1 MTTQYVKQ
9 RIIVLS
15 ELIAFQQI
23 YVIYFVYKCDYNS
36 EGFVVSFVNNKSIEG
51 SDDMPRMI
59 VIPPRTENAVKK
71 LRVAAYCRVSTN
83 HADQENSYETQVRYF
98 SELFDNSSTHQLVGI
113 YADEGITGTSLDS
126 RVSFIKLLED
136 CRHGRIDRIIT
147 KSISRFARNTMDCL
161 KCIRELNDLGIT
173 IIFEKENIDTARMSD
188 EMMVTIMGGL
198 AQEESHSIS
207 RNVLWSIQKKMASG
221 TYRHARVPYGY
232 KKNEKTGSLII
243 DPRKAKIVKRIFSM
257 YLSGTGTTSIA
268 VKLNNEGIA
277 SPTGVK
283 WNGVTICKMLWQ
295 KTYSEFMGPQ
305 FQINRGQKPK
315 YYIQNSHPAIID
327 KETFEQAAM
336 RLKENKTINTETKE
350 LLFRKKLICGQCGH
364 MYTLKPGRIINWQ
377 CSHKYNTTKRCSNA
391 EISDKALHIA
401 LEALCDKLHING
413 RIILGR
419 CIDHLTRLESLKPGG
434 TLSIANTYTQ
444 IAELKEQK
452 HRLTV
457 LRTKGHISD
466 EKFMLMESEVERSIA
481 ELNGDIERLSQEK
494 DTAIDDIRLIYETVK
509 EYDGTIEYRERILSE
524 LVERIRITGS
534 EIRFELIGGL
544 SFTERNGAYE
554 N

>member
-1 MTTQYVKQ
+1 M
-9 RIIVLS
+9 S

-59 VIPPRTENAVKK
+59 VIPPRTDNAVKK

-161 KCIRELNDLGIT
+161 KCVRELNDLGIT

-232 KKNEKTGSLII
+232 KKNEKTGSLIV

-283 WNGVTICKMLWQ
+283 WNGVTICKMLRQEKYTGNTLWQ

-305 FQINRGQKPK
+305 FQINKGQKPK

-350 LLFRKKLICGQCGH
+350 LLFRKKLVCGQCGH

-466 EKFMLMESEVERSIA
+466 EKFMLMESEIERSIA

-524 LVERIRITGS
+524 LVERIRITGN

-544 SFTERNGAYE
+544 SFTERNGTYE

>member
-1 MTTQYVKQ
+1 M
-9 RIIVLS
+9 S

-161 KCIRELNDLGIT
+161 KCIRELKELGIT
-173 IIFEKENIDTARMSD
+173 ITFEKENIDTARMSD

-221 TYRHARVPYGY
+221 TFRHARVPYGY
-232 KKNEKTGSLII
+232 KKNKKTGFLII
-243 DPRKAKIVKRIFSM
+243 DQRKAKIVKRIFSM
-257 YLSGTGTTSIA
+257 YLNGKGTTSIA
-268 VKLNNEGIA
+268 IALNNDGIA
-277 SPTGVK
+277 SPTGTK
-283 WNGVTICKMLWQ
+283 WNGVTICKMLRQEKYTGNTLWQ
-295 KTYSEFMGPQ
+295 KTYSEFMGPH
-305 FQINRGQKPK
+305 FQINKGQKPK

-327 KETFEQAAM
+327 NETFEQAA
-336 RLKENKTINTETKE
+336 RLLKQNKTNNTVTKE
-350 LLFRKKLICGQCGH
+350 LPFRKKLICGQCGH

-377 CSHKYNTTKRCSNA
+377 CSHKYNTTKRCTNT
-391 EISDKALHIA
+391 EISDKDLHIA

-413 RIILGR
+413 KNILGR
-419 CIDHLTRLESLKPGG
+419 CIEHLSKLESLKPGG
-434 TLSIANTYTQ
+434 TLSIAKTYTQ

-466 EKFMLMESEVERSIA
+466 EKYMMMESEINRSIA
-481 ELNGDIERLSQEK
+481 ELNGDIERLSQK
-494 DTAIDDIRLIYETVK
+494 RDTAIDDIKLVYETVK
-509 EYDGTIEYRERILSE
+509 GYDGSAEYRERILSE
-524 LVERIRITGS
+524 LVERIVIS
-534 EIRFELIGGL
+534 DCKIRFELIGGL
-544 SFTERNGAYE
+544 SFKERTGAYGD
-554 N
+554 

>member
-1 MTTQYVKQ
+1 M
-9 RIIVLS
+9 S

-98 SELFDNSSTHQLVGI
+98 SELFDNSSTQQLVGI
-113 YADEGITGTSLDS
+113 YADEGISGTSLDS
-126 RVSFIKLLED
+126 RVSFIKLIED
-136 CRHGRIDRIIT
+136 CHSGKIDRIIT

-161 KCIRELNDLGIT
+161 KCIRELKELGIT
-173 IIFEKENIDTARMSD
+173 ITFEKENIDTARMSD

-221 TYRHARVPYGY
+221 TFRHARVPYGY
-232 KKNEKTGSLII
+232 KKNKKTGFLII
-243 DPRKAKIVKRIFSM
+243 DQRKAKIVKRIFSM
-257 YLSGTGTTSIA
+257 YLNGKGTTSIA
-268 VKLNNEGIA
+268 IALNNDGIA
-277 SPTGVK
+277 SPTGTK
-283 WNGVTICKMLWQ
+283 WNGVTICKMLRQEKYTGNTLWQ
-295 KTYSEFMGPQ
+295 KTSSEFMGPH
-305 FQINRGQKPK
+305 FQINKGQKPK

-327 KETFEQAAM
+327 NETFEQAA
-336 RLKENKTINTETKE
+336 RLLKQNKTNNTVTKE
-350 LLFRKKLICGQCGH
+350 LPFRKKLICGQCGH

-377 CSHKYNTTKRCSNA
+377 CSHKYNTTKRCTNT
-391 EISDKALHIA
+391 EISDKELHIA

-413 RIILGR
+413 KIILGR
-419 CIDHLTRLESLKPGG
+419 CIEHLSKLESLKPGG
-434 TLSIANTYTQ
+434 TLSIANAYTQ
-444 IAELKEQK
+444 IADLKEQK

-466 EKFMLMESEVERSIA
+466 EKFMLMESEIKRKIT
-481 ELNGDIERLSQEK
+481 ELNGDIERLSQK
-494 DTAIDDIRLIYETVK
+494 RDTAIDDIKLVYETVK
-509 EYDGTIEYRERILSE
+509 GYDGSAEYRERILSE
-524 LVERIRITGS
+524 LVERIVIS
-534 EIRFELIGGL
+534 DCEIRFELIGGL
-544 SFTERNGAYE
+544 SFKERTGAYGD
-554 N
+554 

>member
-1 MTTQYVKQ
+1 MSSISCTSVITISKILWYHLLITQE
-9 RIIVLS
+9 S
-15 ELIAFQQI
+15 ER
-23 YVIYFVYKCDYNS
+23 
-36 EGFVVSFVNNKSIEG
+36 G
-51 SDDMPRMI
+51 DDMPRMI
-59 VIPPRTENAVKK
+59 VIPPRTDNAVKK

-98 SELFDNSSTHQLVGI
+98 SELFDNSSTQQLVGI
-113 YADEGITGTSLDS
+113 YADEGITGTRLDS

-232 KKNEKTGSLII
+232 KKNEKTGSLIV

-277 SPTGVK
+277 SPTGTK
-283 WNGVTICKMLWQ
+283 WNGVTICKMLRQEKYTGNTLWQ
-295 KTYSEFMGPQ
+295 KTYSEFMGPH
-305 FQINRGQKPK
+305 FQINKGQKPK

-391 EISDKALHIA
+391 EIYDKALHIA

-466 EKFMLMESEVERSIA
+466 EKFMLMESEIERSIA

>member
-1 MTTQYVKQ
+1 MLITQE
-9 RIIVLS
+9 S
-15 ELIAFQQI
+15 ER
-23 YVIYFVYKCDYNS
+23 
-36 EGFVVSFVNNKSIEG
+36 G
-51 SDDMPRMI
+51 DDMPRMI
-59 VIPPRTENAVKK
+59 VIPPRTDNTVKK

-98 SELFDNSSTHQLVGI
+98 SELFDNSSTQQLVGI

-161 KCIRELNDLGIT
+161 KCIRELKELGIT
-173 IIFEKENIDTARMSD
+173 ITFEKENIDTARMSD

-221 TYRHARVPYGY
+221 TFRHARVPYGY
-232 KKNEKTGSLII
+232 KKNKKTGFLII
-243 DPRKAKIVKRIFSM
+243 DQRKAKIVKRIFSM
-257 YLSGTGTTSIA
+257 YLNGKGTTSIA
-268 VKLNNEGIA
+268 IALNNDGIA
-277 SPTGVK
+277 SPTGTK
-283 WNGVTICKMLWQ
+283 WNGVTICKMLRQEKYTGNTLWQ
-295 KTYSEFMGPQ
+295 KTYSEFMGPH
-305 FQINRGQKPK
+305 FQINKGQKPK

-466 EKFMLMESEVERSIA
+466 EKFMLMESEIERSIA

>member
-1 MTTQYVKQ
+1 MSSISCTSVITISKILWYHLLITQE
-9 RIIVLS
+9 S
-15 ELIAFQQI
+15 ER
-23 YVIYFVYKCDYNS
+23 
-36 EGFVVSFVNNKSIEG
+36 G
-51 SDDMPRMI
+51 DDMPRMI
-59 VIPPRTENAVKK
+59 VIPPRTDNAVKK

-98 SELFDNSSTHQLVGI
+98 SELFDNSSTQQLVGI
-113 YADEGITGTSLDS
+113 YADEGITGTRLDS

-232 KKNEKTGSLII
+232 KKNEKTGSLIV

-277 SPTGVK
+277 SPTGTK
-283 WNGVTICKMLWQ
+283 WNGVTICKMLRQEKYTGNTLWQ
-295 KTYSEFMGPQ
+295 KTYSEFMGPH
-305 FQINRGQKPK
+305 FQINKGQKPK

-327 KETFEQAAM
+327 KETFDLAASI
-336 RLKENKTINTETKE
+336 RNKRKGSPGRQTDSP
-350 LLFRKKLICGQCGH
+350 FRGKLICGCCGH
-364 MYTLKPGRIINWQ
+364 VYSLIGGRTRLYWQ
-377 CSHKYNTTKRCSNA
+377 CNHRYG
-391 EISDKALHIA
+391 ISEQCENPIIYDKTLRIA
-401 LEALCDKLHING
+401 LEALCDKLHFHAKPIFD
-413 RIILGR
+413 R
-419 CIDHLTRLESLKPGG
+419 CIKQFELLERMSQNG
-434 TLSIANTYTQ
+434 TITAAQLYEQ
-444 IAELKEQK
+444 IAEFKEQK
-452 HRLTV
+452 HRLAV
-457 LRTKGHISD
+457 LRTKGYITD
-466 EKFMLMESEVERSIA
+466 EKYT
-481 ELNGDIERLSQEK
+481 SQENEIETEIIKLTSEIDKINSQK
-494 DTAIDDIRLIYETVK
+494 DTAANDMRWLIDIFEK
-509 EYDGTIEYRERILSE
+509 YDGSEKYRMKILAE
-524 LVERIRITGS
+524 VVERITVKNN
-534 EIRFELIGGL
+534 ELTFELVGGL
-544 SFTERNGAYE
+544 KFTERTKEYE
-554 N
+554 QT

>member
-1 MTTQYVKQ
+1 M
-9 RIIVLS
+9 S

-59 VIPPRTENAVKK
+59 VIPPRTDNAVKK

-98 SELFDNSSTHQLVGI
+98 SELFDNSSTQQLVGI

-126 RVSFIKLLED
+126 RVSFIKMIED
-136 CRHGRIDRIIT
+136 CHSGKIDRIIT

-161 KCIRELNDLGIT
+161 KCIRELKELGIT
-173 IIFEKENIDTARMSD
+173 ITFEKENIDTARMSD

-221 TYRHARVPYGY
+221 TFRHARVPYGY
-232 KKNEKTGSLII
+232 KKNKKTGFLII
-243 DPRKAKIVKRIFSM
+243 DQRKAKIVKRIFSM
-257 YLSGTGTTSIA
+257 YLNGKGTTSIA
-268 VKLNNEGIA
+268 IALNNDGIA

-283 WNGVTICKMLWQ
+283 WNGVTICKMLRQEKYTGNTLWQ

-466 EKFMLMESEVERSIA
+466 EKFMLMESEIERSIA
-481 ELNGDIERLSQEK
+481 ELNGDIERLSQK
-494 DTAIDDIRLIYETVK
+494 RDTAIDDIKLVYETVK
-509 EYDGTIEYRERILSE
+509 GYDGSAEYRERILSE
-524 LVERIRITGS
+524 LVERIVIS
-534 EIRFELIGGL
+534 DCEIRFELIGGL
-544 SFTERNGAYE
+544 SFKERTGAYGD
-554 N
+554 

>member
-1 MTTQYVKQ
+1 M
-9 RIIVLS
+9 
-15 ELIAFQQI
+15 
-23 YVIYFVYKCDYNS
+23 YKCDYNS

-98 SELFDNSSTHQLVGI
+98 SELFDNSSTQQLVGI

-126 RVSFIKLLED
+126 RVSFIKMIED
-136 CRHGRIDRIIT
+136 CHSGKIDRIIT

-161 KCIRELNDLGIT
+161 KCIRELKELGIT
-173 IIFEKENIDTARMSD
+173 ITFEKENIDTARMSD

-207 RNVLWSIQKKMASG
+207 KNVLWSIQKKMASG

-232 KKNEKTGSLII
+232 KKNEKTGSLIV

-283 WNGVTICKMLWQ
+283 WNGVTICKMLRQEKYTGNTLWQ
-295 KTYSEFMGPQ
+295 KTYSEFMGPH
-305 FQINRGQKPK
+305 FQINKGQKPK

-327 KETFEQAAM
+327 NETFEQAAM

-377 CSHKYNTTKRCSNA
+377 CSHKYNTTKRCTNTD
-391 EISDKALHIA
+391 ISDKELHIA

-413 RIILGR
+413 KIIFGR
-419 CIDHLTRLESLKPGG
+419 CIEHLSKLESLKPGG
-434 TLSIANTYTQ
+434 TLNIANAYTQ
-444 IAELKEQK
+444 IADLKEQK

-466 EKFMLMESEVERSIA
+466 EKFMLMESEIKRKIA
-481 ELNGDIERLSQEK
+481 ELNGDIERLSQK
-494 DTAIDDIRLIYETVK
+494 RDTAIDDIKLVYETVK
-509 EYDGTIEYRERILSE
+509 GYDGSAEYRERILSE
-524 LVERIRITGS
+524 LVERIVIS
-534 EIRFELIGGL
+534 DCEIRFELIGGL
-544 SFTERNGAYE
+544 SFKERTGAYGD
-554 N
+554 